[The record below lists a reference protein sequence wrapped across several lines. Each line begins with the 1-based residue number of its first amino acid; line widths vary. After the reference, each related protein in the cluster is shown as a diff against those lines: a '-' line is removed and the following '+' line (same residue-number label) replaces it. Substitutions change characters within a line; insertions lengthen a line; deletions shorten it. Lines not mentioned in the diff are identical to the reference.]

1 MLNYLEAKVSEF
13 TLRCFSKVIYVHIH
27 VQLTPE
33 SREARGLIFHSAL
46 NQLGIRERILND
58 FRSQFLYPSNGAQNS
73 CFASLRIGLG
83 GDEEQR
89 ASLEKTKTKTK
100 KNLVLWTFSSSAMGK
115 WKSHRYEI
123 RGLWL
128 SYQMDEPSTHTHILP
143 LFLPPS
149 HPSVHS
155 FFLPPIHSFTQ
166 SSFLPSIHPSIE
178 PANQPASQHPP
189 IHLSGIQSPIC
200 LFSIHPFIL

>member
-46 NQLGIRERILND
+46 NQLGICERILND

-100 KNLVLWTFSSSAMGK
+100 KLTITNPSSVPLRCMYLLQPRSVFLKDLKAFPLKCNRKEEQSLCLQFLWEM
-115 WKSHRYEI
+115 
-123 RGLWL
+123 
-128 SYQMDEPSTHTHILP
+128 
-143 LFLPPS
+143 
-149 HPSVHS
+149 
-155 FFLPPIHSFTQ
+155 
-166 SSFLPSIHPSIE
+166 
-178 PANQPASQHPP
+178 
-189 IHLSGIQSPIC
+189 
-200 LFSIHPFIL
+200 